1 MEKGNGGQGRR
12 EVLFLLLFSTS
23 ARNAVC
29 CSQPVRPFSQS
40 ALLRHHLYPTGKFL
54 GRYCHSHLA
63 LANTETQCVLRG
75 LFAET
80 CKVHF
85 RSLQVT
91 WKILQRHD
99 PRPWE
104 IEIQNLLL
112 LCYYLLH
119 CKPVHLDDCVVTNN
133 F

>member
-1 MEKGNGGQGRR
+1 MEKGNGGGKGGERSSFCCFFQHQRGM
-12 EVLFLLLFSTS
+12 LFAAASLF
-23 ARNAVC
+23 
-29 CSQPVRPFSQS
+29 VRPPSRPCCGTTCILQASF
-40 ALLRHHLYPTGKFL
+40 LEGIVTPTLHLQ
-54 GRYCHSHLA
+54 
-63 LANTETQCVLRG
+63 TQCVLRG